1 MDITP
6 DQEPYIQELSRDW
19 YHGKVAEVAMLRLD
33 VIHQHVSG
41 NKWYKLKY
49 NIAFCRDHGINSI
62 LTFGGAYSN
71 HLAATAAMAN
81 ISGLKSIGVIKGT
94 YAEKELTPTLRFCI
108 DNGMQPVFVSH
119 EDYARKYDND
129 WLAELSVRFNNPM
142 FIPEGGANEYGR
154 KGAKEIAGLIPE
166 RYTHVAV
173 SVGTGSTLCGVVDG
187 VGDNVRILGFAPMK
201 GGKYLQEEI
210 SRYTDR
216 RNFTIFDDWHFGGF
230 GKHTEELVLFMN
242 EFYKENNIS
251 LDMVYTAKMMYGIR
265 QRIQG
270 GLYQP
275 GARILCIHTGGLQ
288 GNTSLKDRLEY

>member
-1 MDITP
+1 MDIIP
-6 DQEPYIQELSRDW
+6 EQEPFIQQLSNRW
-19 YHGKVAEVAMLRLD
+19 YDGKVAEVAMLRLD

-49 NIAFCRDHGINSI
+49 NIQHCYSHGVKSI

-108 DNGMQPVFVSH
+108 DNGMQLVFVSH

-142 FIPEGGANEYGR
+142 LIPEGGANEYGR

-166 RYTHVAV
+166 QYTHVVV
-173 SVGTGSTLCGVVDG
+173 SVGTGSTLCGIVDG
-187 VGDNVRILGFAPMK
+187 LGENVRVSGLAPMK

-210 SRYTDR
+210 SKYTDK
-216 RNFTIFDDWHFGGF
+216 RNFTIYDNWHFGGF

-242 EFYKENNIS
+242 KFYQENNIP
-251 LDMVYTAKMMYGIR
+251 LDMVYTAKMMYGLREQIMD
-265 QRIQG
+265 
-270 GLYQP
+270 GLYP
-275 GARILCIHTGGLQ
+275 ADARILSVHTGGLQ
-288 GNTSLKDRLEY
+288 GNITLTGKLEY